1 MGPIPSLLSIGQT
14 TPMMPFLNAMP
25 LLHLPWLWTYCDAHW
40 PGPLSPLATQFEP
53 SPFFLVVGSD
63 GLVHW
68 LLYSYCLSLEVV
80 FARTANR
87 WMDGQMDGWMDGWAD
102 FVFPMLLPVSQSVPP

>member
-14 TPMMPFLNAMP
+14 TPMTPFLNAMP

-63 GLVHW
+63 GLVSLSALF
-68 LLYSYCLSLEVV
+68 LLVASRGS
-80 FARTANR
+80 
-87 WMDGQMDGWMDGWAD
+87 
-102 FVFPMLLPVSQSVPP
+102 VSTDSK